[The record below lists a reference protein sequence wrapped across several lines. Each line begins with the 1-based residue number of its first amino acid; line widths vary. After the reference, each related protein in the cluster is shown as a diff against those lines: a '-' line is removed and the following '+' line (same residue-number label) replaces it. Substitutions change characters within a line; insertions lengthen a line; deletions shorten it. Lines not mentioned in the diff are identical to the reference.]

1 MGKGKSCKQQPQE
14 SRSGCANN
22 RQNILN
28 KKVLV
33 KIKKGHFTAIE
44 GPMFMD

>member
-33 KIKKGHFTAIE
+33 KIKKSHFTVIE